1 MTWTKLSEEISNE
14 YDQDPARFLAKSS
27 SQRAYLGEGS
37 NIYRKIKQ
45 HPYLSLVKDK
55 HLFNQQS
62 WGGYSQS
69 TLRAILYISEME
81 KYFSPWHIS
90 HVTDF
95 GPGYGNFTRVWDDL
109 FGGTNFYQLVDLP
122 NLHKIS
128 ADYLAMHGMV
138 EYIFHKTVDTMLN
151 ASVFGGKSLFF
162 ASHSLNECPMEVRN
176 KIEETLPD
184 YDYVYFV
191 YNDRFDD
198 INNLKYFEKLADR
211 LPHETYI
218 YEEESTAKWRLVG
231 INDKKKS
238 V

>member
-1 MTWTKLSEEISNE
+1 MTWTKLSEKISNE
-14 YDQDPARFLAKSS
+14 YDQDPARFLLKSS
-27 SQRAYLGEGS
+27 SKTAYLGGG
-37 NIYRKIKQ
+37 NKIYRNIKQ

-55 HLFNQQS
+55 HLLNQQN

-95 GPGYGNFTRVWDDL
+95 GPGYGNFTRVWDTL
-109 FGGTNFYQLVDLP
+109 FGGRNWYQLVDLP

-138 EYIFHKTVDTMLN
+138 EYVFHKTVDTMLN

-162 ASHSLNECPMEVRN
+162 ASHSLNECPMKVRDRV
-176 KIEETLPD
+176 EETLPD

-191 YNDRFDD
+191 YNHSFDG
-198 INNLKYFEKLADR
+198 INNLKYFEKLAER
-211 LPHETYI
+211 IPHETYI
-218 YEEESTAKWRLVG
+218 YEEESTSKWRLVG
-231 INDKKKS
+231 IK
-238 V
+238 